1 MTKVLNFF
9 THIGSYFG
17 PGAIMLIIGIV
28 LIVIAI
34 IKLSNMRKAERSRTV
49 AEFNQQFVMDT
60 GSKISDIEAAEK
72 RKSIAGNLG
81 IGDRNR

>member
-17 PGAIMLIIGIV
+17 PGAVMLIIGIV